1 MELQWPLILFTA
13 FVAWAGGLL
22 ATQGIFALKKEGD
35 KTQMTAT
42 ITTLVL
48 LVIGGIAVFMH
59 LQHWERIFNGF
70 GHLSSGITQ
79 ELIGIVL
86 MIVVLVLIFLQ
97 LRKEDGK
104 IPAWLAV
111 VAIVVALGT
120 VIVTAHS
127 YMMASRPA
135 WNTFMWALALIG
147 NACILGP
154 LTFIFLDAV
163 KVKED
168 KPASFGLVALIGAV
182 LNALGSLL
190 YVFVANGSSSQ
201 FAQITYYYD
210 PTEPMREM
218 VDAASTVNAFANPV
232 LVWVAIVI
240 IGVVVP
246 IVAAF
251 LGSKKPTAS
260 NWMIWS
266 CVGLVCA
273 LIGAICI
280 RVLFFQMGASVFIFY

>member
-22 ATQGIFALKKEGD
+22 ATQGIFALKKEGE

-42 ITTLVL
+42 IVTLVL

-86 MIVVLVLIFLQ
+86 MIVVLVLFFLQ
-97 LRKEDGK
+97 LRKEEGK

-111 VAIVVALGT
+111 VAIIVALGT

-135 WNTFMWALALIG
+135 WNTFMWAFALIG

-163 KVKED
+163 KDKQD

-201 FAQITYYYD
+201 FATMPYYYD

-218 VDAASTVNAFANPV
+218 IDASTVVNAFASPV
-232 LVWVAIVI
+232 LVWVAIVV

-251 LGSKKPTAS
+251 LGNKKPTAG

-273 LIGAICI
+273 LIGAICVRI
-280 RVLFFQMGASVFIFY
+280 LFFQMGASVFIFY